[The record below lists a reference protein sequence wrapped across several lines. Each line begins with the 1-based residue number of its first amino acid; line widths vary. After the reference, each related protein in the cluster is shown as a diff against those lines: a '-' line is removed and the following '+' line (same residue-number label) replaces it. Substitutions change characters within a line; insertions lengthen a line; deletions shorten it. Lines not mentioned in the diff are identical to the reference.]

1 MASPRNDA
9 GPQLSLAGLRVILWI
24 LVGVSVL
31 FTGVA
36 WLVHPLLELAD
47 PVPADRLLA
56 VLALFALLEY
66 VGFRVVARALRPAWV
81 EAAVG
86 WTPDAPVPQAFVTR
100 CLLGA
105 TLTTSIGFFA
115 GIVVLMTGSTV
126 ALALATAAVGALL
139 IQQPDVGDVLPDEPT
154 P

>member
-1 MASPRNDA
+1 MASPRNDP
-9 GPQLSLAGLRVILWI
+9 GPQLSHAGHRVILWN

-66 VGFRVVARALRPAWV
+66 VGFRPY
-81 EAAVG
+81 VG
-86 WTPDAPVPQAFVTR
+86 
-100 CLLGA
+100 LGGRESPFWDKKCVSFQVF
-105 TLTTSIGFFA
+105 LDM
-115 GIVVLMTGSTV
+115 VL
-126 ALALATAAVGALL
+126 
-139 IQQPDVGDVLPDEPT
+139 
-154 P
+154 